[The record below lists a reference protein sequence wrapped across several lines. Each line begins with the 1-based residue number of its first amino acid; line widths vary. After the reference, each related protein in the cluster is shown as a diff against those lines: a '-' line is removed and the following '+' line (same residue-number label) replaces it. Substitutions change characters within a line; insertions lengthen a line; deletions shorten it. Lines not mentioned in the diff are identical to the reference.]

1 MRKQLVALI
10 LVFTMVISIG
20 MTANAAD
27 LRYNGLRA
35 ALDAIPLI
43 PQNTGIPEIDNYLD
57 QVLALITTSEMDTHD
72 KLKACYDH
80 LIATISYGSPEN
92 YGLYWWI
99 YGEYGGG
106 YAAMIEGLGVCD
118 DYSSAFCM
126 LANKIGVPM
135 KVVGGQTHTTDDRFT
150 GHAWCEL
157 DMGNGTVY
165 IFDPQVED
173 AIAGRQGGRIS
184 YLRFGGTTAQLAD
197 KYIHDYELVQAEISE
212 RCEIIS
218 MLARTHF
225 SQKTG
230 INPQNVSMDF
240 NGQDVVA
247 VHLYDMVNDQMTVY
261 DSYVINIY
269 SGTGYTLSG
278 ETVDLTTM
286 L

>member
-1 MRKQLVALI
+1 
-10 LVFTMVISIG
+10 
-20 MTANAAD
+20 
-27 LRYNGLRA
+27 
-35 ALDAIPLI
+35 
-43 PQNTGIPEIDNYLD
+43 
-57 QVLALITTSEMDTHD
+57 MDTHD

-92 YGLYWWI
+92 FVMYWLT

-126 LANKIGVPM
+126 LANKIGVPV
-135 KVVGGQTHTTDDRFT
+135 KVVGGQTHTTDGGFT

-184 YLRFGGTTAQLAD
+184 YLRFGGTTVQLAD
-197 KYIHDYELVQAEISE
+197 KYIHANELAQAEISE
-212 RCEIIS
+212 RCETIS
-218 MLARTHF
+218 VLAQTHF
-225 SQKTG
+225 SRKTG
-230 INPQNVSMDF
+230 INPQNVSMEF
-240 NGQDVVA
+240 NGKDVVA
-247 VHLYDMVNDQMTVY
+247 VHLYDTVNGQMTVY

-269 SGTGYTLSG
+269 TGTGYTVSG